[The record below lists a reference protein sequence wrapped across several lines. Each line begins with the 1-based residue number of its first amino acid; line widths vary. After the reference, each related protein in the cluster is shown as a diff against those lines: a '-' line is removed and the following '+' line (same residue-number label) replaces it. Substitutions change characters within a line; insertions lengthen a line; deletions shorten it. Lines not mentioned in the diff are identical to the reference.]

1 MDPSFQLDGLIYVP
15 LSDTGVMVNN
25 QSSITSWPPFDYPAR
40 FFATSDTDRNHQQQH
55 QHQQQR
61 EFNISFS
68 PQEQDNQLQNAAVP
82 LPPSLFS
89 SSTSA
94 LSFLHLSSSP
104 STCHPLDPSP
114 AITTST
120 SILSDNMDTLNP
132 SPCFNINSNSLSPFY
147 MSPHASMSRS
157 SSISS
162 VSYVD
167 PTTLMLNNTPDPSV
181 VSSCYSTPVSRRLSS
196 FSINGAT
203 DSEDD
208 QQRALQ
214 SLFEQNFSVSSPIL
228 VPIDDLDLDVFSAA
242 ASTTAIA
249 PPVYSQDFLM
259 PDGSMCR
266 FDGTSLVPAPTAH
279 YPNSLKDVFDRSPML
294 SAMPYSGVSFSDPT
308 LLMIPPHVSLTDYSD
323 LTHDSSASAFA
334 FMTAAT
340 QSTGSTTTTTATT
353 TRLPVKKSHSRKCT
367 LKVASLRHNSADSA
381 YSSSSGSGI
390 KASRFNGSNS
400 SSDNNSNSNNSNY
413 PKYRKEGA
421 GEFKC
426 PFEGCNYHYNLKRE
440 LNRHRNVHVFAGKD
454 KYRCMNCNSGLC
466 RLDSVKRHME
476 AKGKAECLKKGLYQ
490 EFRENGE
497 LVRIRKCKPS
507 WYEAAAAA
515 SRRA

>member
-1 MDPSFQLDGLIYVP
+1 
-15 LSDTGVMVNN
+15 
-25 QSSITSWPPFDYPAR
+25 
-40 FFATSDTDRNHQQQH
+40 
-55 QHQQQR
+55 
-61 EFNISFS
+61 
-68 PQEQDNQLQNAAVP
+68 
-82 LPPSLFS
+82 
-89 SSTSA
+89 
-94 LSFLHLSSSP
+94 
-104 STCHPLDPSP
+104 
-114 AITTST
+114 
-120 SILSDNMDTLNP
+120 MDTLSP
-132 SPCFNINSNSLSPFY
+132 SSCFNINSNNLSPFY

-181 VSSCYSTPVSRRLSS
+181 VSSCCSTPVSRRLSS

-208 QQRALQ
+208 QHRALQ
-214 SLFEQNFSVSSPIL
+214 SLFEQNFSVSSPVL
-228 VPIDDLDLDVFSAA
+228 VPTDDLDPEAFSVGVSSA
-242 ASTTAIA
+242 TTT

-279 YPNSLKDVFDRSPML
+279 YPNALKDVFDHSPML
-294 SAMPYSGVSFSDPT
+294 NAMPYSGASFSDPV
-308 LLMIPPHVSLTDYSD
+308 LAMMIPPHLSLTDYSG
-323 LTHDSSASAFA
+323 LTHDSSASEFA
-334 FMTAAT
+334 FMSTTT
-340 QSTGSTTTTTATT
+340 QSTSSAATATC
-353 TRLPVKKSHSRKCT
+353 LPVKKSHSRKCT
-367 LKVASLRHNSADSA
+367 LKATSLRRNSADSA

-390 KASRFNGSNS
+390 KISGSNS
-400 SSDNNSNSNNSNY
+400 SNSSNNNNNKNNSYYS
-413 PKYRKEGA
+413 KYRKEGA

-476 AKGKAECLKKGLYQ
+476 AKGKVECLRKGLYQ

-507 WYEAAAAA
+507 WYEAAAINAAAVAAAA
-515 SRRA
+515 SSKA